1 MLRRTTLTI
10 LGLWQYDKTLFSGMQ
25 LPDGISA
32 ETVRDN
38 LLMEC
43 AELEILYPDPA
54 FMKQAITSWS
64 AMMAPVWQE
73 LYDTTQYEYNPIW
86 NKDGTYRETETRNLE
101 ASGESTHDT
110 MGFNSTS
117 WSNSDRNRSNGTDT
131 GTVTRERVEQ
141 GNIGVTTTQQMIKE
155 QREVVE
161 FNVVQRI
168 IDDFKMRFCIL
179 VY

>member
-1 MLRRTTLTI
+1 MIRKATLTI
-10 LGLWQYDKTLFSGMQ
+10 LGLWQYDHTVLDGMQ
-25 LPDGISA
+25 VPQGISK
-32 ETVRDN
+32 ETLCDN

-43 AELEILYPDPA
+43 AELEVLYPDPD
-54 FMKQAITSWS
+54 FMKPAIASWS

-86 NKDGTYRETETRNLE
+86 NKDGTYRETETRDLS
-101 ASGESTHDT
+101 ADGESIHDT
-110 MGFNSTS
+110 MGFNSTN
-117 WSNSDRNRSNGTDT
+117 WSNSDRNRSSGTDT
-131 GTVTRERVEQ
+131 GTITREHTEQ

-161 FNVVQRI
+161 FNIMQRI
-168 IDDFKMRFCIL
+168 IEDFKMRFCIL